1 MSRLVIASALF
12 VSLAVGQTARAACIS
27 VPLERYLLH
36 PDVAAIFRGTV
47 VEAIPVTYA
56 LPEGFG
62 PAPGQ
67 VAKVRVAGVW
77 KGDVHRDTILYF
89 REGEGDRLLEV
100 GREYLV
106 IASVLSAVGRQQ
118 FGLSAEGEEGLSAA
132 ELGCGAIPFE
142 SPTAQNMLGN
152 RPSQPPR

>member
-1 MSRLVIASALF
+1 MYYGDDPE
-12 VSLAVGQTARAACIS
+12 VGR
-27 VPLERYLLH
+27 PPEHHL
-36 PDVAAIFRGTV
+36 
-47 VEAIPVTYA
+47 TYA

-77 KGDVHRDTILYF
+77 KGIVHRDTILYF
-89 REGEGDRLLEV
+89 REGEGDRPLEV

-118 FGLSAEGEEGLSAA
+118 FGLSAEGEDLTGVMALA
-132 ELGCGAIPFE
+132 CFP
-142 SPTAQNMLGN
+142 
-152 RPSQPPR
+152 PSTS